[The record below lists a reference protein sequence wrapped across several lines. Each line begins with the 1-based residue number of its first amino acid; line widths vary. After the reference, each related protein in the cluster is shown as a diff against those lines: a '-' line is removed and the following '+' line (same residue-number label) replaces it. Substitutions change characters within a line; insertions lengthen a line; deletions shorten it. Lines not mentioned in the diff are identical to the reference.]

1 MKFIY
6 ILMIC
11 FVSGNVFATDLYSV
25 EYDPKRDPF
34 VDGKAA
40 IKLAK
45 FTNRRVL
52 IEVGGN
58 WCKWCLLLDKF
69 INSDTQIKKA
79 LHNTFVVLKVNV
91 SDENLNEKFLSAF
104 PKSFGYPHMY
114 VTENDGRVVH
124 SQDTAE
130 FLLNKKYSKKKFMN
144 FLLKWK
150 LKPLSKVNQY
160 EKD

>member
-1 MKFIY
+1 MKLINILAACFI
-6 ILMIC
+6 
-11 FVSGNVFATDLYSV
+11 SGNVFATDLYSV
-25 EYDPKRDPF
+25 EYNPQRDPF

-69 INSDTQIKKA
+69 INSDLEIKNT
-79 LHNTFVVLKVNV
+79 LHDTFVVLKVNV
-91 SDENLNEKFLSAF
+91 SDENMNEKFLSAF
-104 PKSFGYPHMY
+104 PKSIGYPHMY
-114 VTENDGRVVH
+114 VTENDGRVIH

-130 FLLNKKYSKKKFMN
+130 FLLNKKYSKTKFMK
-144 FLLKWK
+144 FLTRWK
-150 LKPLSKVNQY
+150 LKPLNKVSQN